1 MFGECHAH
9 ALMNGVNY
17 REAVA
22 LHREKANEEAVRQC
36 LRAYQE
42 AEVSFVRDGGD
53 PMEWQCW
60 QQNWPRNMGLII
72 GHLFFAIHRNGH
84 YGEIV
89 GHGFDNLKEFHGLV
103 LKAGEEGADFIKI
116 MTTGLLDFKNHG
128 KVTGEPLEAEEVK
141 EMVHIAHEEG
151 FAVMSHTNGV
161 YGTRAAIEAGVDSLE
176 HGNYMDE
183 ETLSMLADSDTV
195 WVPTLVT
202 VRNLLGCGRYDDE
215 VLRPIIAR
223 SEELVHMAFEKKI
236 KTAAGSDAGAYMV
249 PHGKGICQEYESF
262 CQILGNIPRVT
273 EWLKMGK
280 KKSGKDF
287 VGNKS
292 GKWKYYIK

>member
-53 PMEWQCW
+53 PYGVAVLAAKLAPEYGIDYRT
-60 QQNWPRNMGLII
+60 PI
-72 GHLFFAIHRNGH
+72 FAIHKNGH
-84 YGEIV
+84 YGSIV
-89 GHGFDNLKEFHGLV
+89 GRGFDDLKEFHQRV
-103 LKAGEEGADFIKI
+103 LEAKESGADFIKI
-116 MTTGLLDFKNHG
+116 MTTGLLDFENHG
-128 KVTGEPLEAEEVK
+128 KVTGTPLEAGEVK

-223 SEELVHMAFEKKI
+223 SEELVHMAFEKRI

-273 EWLKMGK
+273 EWLKNGEK
-280 KKSGKDF
+280 EIRERFRRK
-287 VGNKS
+287 
-292 GKWKYYIK
+292 

>member
-22 LHREKANEEAVRQC
+22 LHREKANEEAVRQY

-53 PMEWQCW
+53 PYGVASLAARLAPEYGIDYRT
-60 QQNWPRNMGLII
+60 PV
-72 GHLFFAIHRNGH
+72 FAIHKNGH

-183 ETLSMLADSDTV
+183 ETVTMLAESSTV

-202 VRNLLGCGRYDDE
+202 VRNLIGCGRYEDAI
-215 VLRPIIAR
+215 LRPIAER
-223 SEELVHMAFEKKI
+223 AEELLRLAFRKKA
-236 KTAAGSDAGAYMV
+236 KVALGSDAGAYMV
-249 PHGKGICQEYESF
+249 PHGSGICQEFDSF
-262 CQILGNIPRVT
+262 CQILGNTSRAT
-273 EWLKMGK
+273 EWLQNGEKEIRERFRRK
-280 KKSGKDF
+280 
-287 VGNKS
+287 
-292 GKWKYYIK
+292 

>member
-53 PMEWQCW
+53 PYGVAVLAAKLAPEYGIDYRT
-60 QQNWPRNMGLII
+60 PV
-72 GHLFFAIHRNGH
+72 FAIHRNGH
-84 YGEIV
+84 YGSIV
-89 GHGFDNLKEFHGLV
+89 GRGFADIKEFHQRV
-103 LKAGEEGADFIKI
+103 KEAKESGADFIKI
-116 MTTGLLDFKNHG
+116 MTTGLLDFNNHG
-128 KVTGEPLEAEEVK
+128 RVTGTPLEAGEVK

-183 ETLSMLADSDTV
+183 DTMSMLADSDTV

-223 SEELVHMAFEKKI
+223 SEELVHMAFEKRI

-273 EWLKMGK
+273 EWLQNGEKEIRERFRRK
-280 KKSGKDF
+280 
-287 VGNKS
+287 
-292 GKWKYYIK
+292 

>member
-9 ALMNGVNY
+9 ALMNSVNY
-17 REAVA
+17 RAAVE
-22 LHREKANEEAVRQC
+22 LHKEKVNESAVRKC
-36 LRAYQE
+36 LEAYKE
-42 AEVSFVRDGGD
+42 AGVSFVRDGGD
-53 PMEWQCW
+53 PYGVSELAAKLA
-60 QQNWPRNMGLII
+60 PEYGIDYRTPI
-72 GHLFFAIHRNGH
+72 FAIHKNGH

-116 MTTGLLDFKNHG
+116 MTTGLLDFENHG
-128 KVTGEPLEAEEVK
+128 KVTGTPLEAGEVK

-183 ETLSMLADSDTV
+183 DTMSMLADSDTV

-223 SEELVHMAFEKKI
+223 SEELVHMAFEKRI

-273 EWLKMGK
+273 EWLKNGEK
-280 KKSGKDF
+280 EIRERFRRK
-287 VGNKS
+287 
-292 GKWKYYIK
+292 

>member
-53 PMEWQCW
+53 PYGVASLAARLAPEYGIDYRT
-60 QQNWPRNMGLII
+60 PV
-72 GHLFFAIHRNGH
+72 FAIHRNGH

-151 FAVMSHTNGV
+151 FAVMSHTNGD
-161 YGTRAAIEAGVDSLE
+161 YGVQAAIEAGADSVE
-176 HGNYMDE
+176 HGNYISE
-183 ETLSMLADSDTV
+183 ETISMLADSSTV

-202 VRNLLGCGRYDDE
+202 VRNLMGSGRYDSQILAGIAAQGE
-215 VLRPIIAR
+215 KNLRLAYR
-223 SEELVHMAFEKKI
+223 AGVKVAL
-236 KTAAGSDAGAYMV
+236 GSDGGAYMV
-249 PHGKGICQEYESF
+249 PHGWGLMDEYHAF
-262 CQILGNIPRVT
+262 LDILGTLAKVAEIDA
-273 EWLKMGK
+273 WL
-280 KKSGKDF
+280 
-287 VGNKS
+287 
-292 GKWKYYIK
+292 IKGEKEIRERFKRDA

>member
-53 PMEWQCW
+53 PYGVSELAAKLA
-60 QQNWPRNMGLII
+60 PEYGIDYRTPI
-72 GHLFFAIHRNGH
+72 FAIHKNGH
-84 YGEIV
+84 YGSIV
-89 GHGFDNLKEFHGLV
+89 GRGFDDMKEFYQRV
-103 LKAGEEGADFIKI
+103 KEAKETGADFIKI
-116 MTTGLLDFKNHG
+116 MTTGLLDFNNHG
-128 KVTGEPLEAEEVK
+128 RVTGTPLEAEEVK

-151 FAVMSHTNGV
+151 FAVMSHTNGA
-161 YGTRAAIEAGVDSLE
+161 YGTRTAIEAGVDSLE

-183 ETLSMLADSDTV
+183 DTMSMLADSDTV

-223 SEELVHMAFEKKI
+223 SEELVHMAFEKRI

-273 EWLKMGK
+273 EWLKNGEK
-280 KKSGKDF
+280 EIRERFRRK
-287 VGNKS
+287 
-292 GKWKYYIK
+292 

>member
-53 PMEWQCW
+53 PYGVAVLAAKLAPEYGIDYRT
-60 QQNWPRNMGLII
+60 PV
-72 GHLFFAIHRNGH
+72 FAIHRNGH
-84 YGEIV
+84 YGSIV
-89 GHGFDNLKEFHGLV
+89 GRGFDDLKEFHQRV
-103 LKAGEEGADFIKI
+103 LEAKESGADFIKI

-151 FAVMSHTNGV
+151 FTVMSHTNGV

-223 SEELVHMAFEKKI
+223 SEELVHMAFEKRI

-273 EWLKMGK
+273 EWLKNGEK
-280 KKSGKDF
+280 EIRERFRRK
-287 VGNKS
+287 
-292 GKWKYYIK
+292 

>member
-53 PMEWQCW
+53 PYGVAVLAAKLAPEYGIDYRT
-60 QQNWPRNMGLII
+60 PV
-72 GHLFFAIHRNGH
+72 FAIHRNGH

-183 ETLSMLADSDTV
+183 ETLLMLAESDTV

-202 VRNLLGCGRYDDE
+202 VRNLIGCGRYEDAI
-215 VLRPIIAR
+215 LRPIAER
-223 SEELVHMAFEKKI
+223 AEELLCLAFRKKA
-236 KTAAGSDAGAYMV
+236 KVALGSDAGAYMV
-249 PHGKGICQEYESF
+249 PHGSGICQEFDSF
-262 CQILGNIPRVT
+262 CQILGNTPRVT
-273 EWLKMGK
+273 EWLKNGEK
-280 KKSGKDF
+280 EIRERFCRK
-287 VGNKS
+287 
-292 GKWKYYIK
+292 